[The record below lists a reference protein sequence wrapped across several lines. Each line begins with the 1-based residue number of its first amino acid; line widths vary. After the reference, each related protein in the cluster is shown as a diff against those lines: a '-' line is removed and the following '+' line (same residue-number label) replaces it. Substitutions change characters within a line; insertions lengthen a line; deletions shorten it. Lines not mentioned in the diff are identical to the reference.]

1 VGVYEQ
7 GYQGKPGILEKAV
20 SAGFAREENGR
31 YELTEQGKKWVDPE
45 YIMANQ
51 SDKLGSEEHRRLMAK
66 TIGKLHEIVTNSVPE
81 NGLLKLPKLGYSL
94 TGAKREVLEK
104 IAQSEEKSVAQ
115 IAKELKKTR
124 GMIYQHLRELR
135 DTGYVDEKFNVTEAG
150 QLALL

>member
-1 VGVYEQ
+1 M
-7 GYQGKPGILEKAV
+7 
-20 SAGFAREENGR
+20 AGSCG
-31 YELTEQGKKWVDPE
+31 
-45 YIMANQ
+45 
-51 SDKLGSEEHRRLMAK
+51 
-66 TIGKLHEIVTNSVPE
+66 
-81 NGLLKLPKLGYSL
+81 
-94 TGAKREVLEK
+94 K